1 MHNQL
6 LFLDLRIIDN
16 GDKFLTSVYHKKH
29 SIRLYNIYVLH
40 LFHIKLVL

>member
-6 LFLDLRIIDN
+6 LFLDLHITDD

-29 SIRLYNIYVLH
+29 SISLYSIKVLH